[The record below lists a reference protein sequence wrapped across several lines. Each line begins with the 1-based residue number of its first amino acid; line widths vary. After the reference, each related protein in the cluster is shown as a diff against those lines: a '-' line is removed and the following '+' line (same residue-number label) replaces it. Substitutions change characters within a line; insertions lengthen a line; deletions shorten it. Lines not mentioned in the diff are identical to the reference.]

1 MGTSSPDKRGSS
13 PDIKDKLAKT
23 LASLGFTK
31 MPRRMKVPAMRTII
45 LQMCDDRSVTLKEL
59 SSVLERD
66 PKALQDQ
73 YLTPM
78 LSEGLLELKYPDNK
92 NHPNQAY
99 RRKR

>member
-1 MGTSSPDKRGSS
+1 M
-13 PDIKDKLAKT
+13 KDKLAKIM
-23 LASLGFTK
+23 GVGR
-31 MPRRMKVPAMRTII
+31 MPRRMKTLAMRDVI
-45 LQMCDDRSVTLKEL
+45 LQMCDDHPVTLKEL

-66 PKALQDQ
+66 SKALQDQ